1 MKKLKLP
8 FLYLLSF
15 ILSLGPVAIFVA
27 LHIESYISTPADAIR
42 LTAGGL
48 IVALILLLK
57 ILAKL
62 KIPSR
67 ITVFSFV
74 FVLSYLLNPLIRDIC
89 ILSFLALLGEGLDM
103 ILGAFIKRER
113 EKEATEKI
121 AKETVTRLEKII
133 PRS

>member
-1 MKKLKLP
+1 M
-8 FLYLLSF
+8 
-15 ILSLGPVAIFVA
+15 AIFVA
-27 LHIESYISTPADAIR
+27 FHVKNYISTPADAIR

-57 ILAKL
+57 ILGKL

-121 AKETVTRLEKII
+121 AKETVTKLEKII